1 MKIPTR
7 CVPATS
13 KCFTWGN
20 TPERSWP
27 RMTLQQL
34 KRAMRD
40 GLTPQQFAIY
50 VLGEIVGGFPK
61 QWHVLEQ
68 DKGLCGQYSRM
79 LIALKKAIRGHDLL
93 FSTAHQLFESAIAKY
108 GLANQTSSTYPIEG
122 DGDAYYYNDHKW
134 EGKWLARRRR
144 FAEQL
149 AGYFQSGNELELQQ
163 CYWAPLPLD
172 FDSPLEL
179 AVSVLKFMHN
189 VDYIPWDDRRGVCS
203 NFMFILD
210 QELGDE
216 RTLRNQA
223 SQWFKNGMDMF
234 TEARQPLHT
243 SYPIEGTY
251 KAYVLNEHKWEG
263 DWLAQRRE
271 LMVYLINNMKN
282 TRTVD
287 DDTN

>member
-7 CVPATS
+7 CIPATS
-13 KCFTWGN
+13 KCFTWGE

-34 KRAMRD
+34 KLAMRD

-50 VLGEIVGGFPK
+50 VLGEIVGDFTK
-61 QWHVLEQ
+61 QWHTLER
-68 DKGLCGQYSRM
+68 DKGVCAQYSRT
-79 LIALKKAIRGHDLL
+79 LIALKKEIRGHALL
-93 FSTAHQLFESAIAKY
+93 FSEAQQLLESATAKY
-108 GLANQTSSTYPIEG
+108 GLVNGTSINYPIEG
-122 DGDAYYYNDHKW
+122 DGEAYYYNDHKW

-163 CYWAPLPLD
+163 CYWTPMPLD

-189 VDYIPWDDRRGVCS
+189 VDYIPWDARNGVCS
-203 NFMFILD
+203 NFRLILD
-210 QELGDE
+210 QEVEG

-223 SQWFKNGMDMF
+223 LSWFSNGMDMF
-234 TEARQPLHT
+234 AEASHGRRLSFPMEG
-243 SYPIEGTY
+243 SYG
-251 KAYVLNEHKWEG
+251 AYILNLHKWEG

-282 TRTVD
+282 TRTND

>member
-1 MKIPTR
+1 MKIPLR
-7 CVPATS
+7 CIPKAS
-13 KCFTWGN
+13 KCFTWGE

-27 RMTLQQL
+27 KMTLPQL
-34 KRAMRD
+34 KSAMRD
-40 GLTPQQFAIY
+40 GMTPQQLAIY

-61 QWHVLEQ
+61 QWHTLER
-68 DKGLCGQYSRM
+68 DKGLCAQYSLT
-79 LIALKKAIRGHDLL
+79 LIALKKAIYGHGLL
-93 FSTAHQLFESAIAKY
+93 FTAAQQLLESATAKY
-108 GLANQTSSTYPIEG
+108 GQANRTSINYPIEG
-122 DGDAYYYNDHKW
+122 DGVAYDYNDHKW

-189 VDYIPWDDRRGVCS
+189 VDYIPWDDRNGVCS
-203 NFMFILD
+203 NFRLILD
-210 QELGDE
+210 QEVED

-223 SQWFKNGMDMF
+223 LSWLSNGMDMF
-234 TEARQPLHT
+234 AEASHGRRLSFPMEG
-243 SYPIEGTY
+243 SYG
-251 KAYVLNEHKWEG
+251 AYVLNHHKWEG

-282 TRTVD
+282 TRTND